1 MNTKLHAVTD
11 AKERPSR
18 SCMTADQVSD
28 YIGAAA
34 LLGSLPGA
42 DWLIANR
49 GYDAHWFRD
58 A

>member
-1 MNTKLHAVTD
+1 MHAVTD